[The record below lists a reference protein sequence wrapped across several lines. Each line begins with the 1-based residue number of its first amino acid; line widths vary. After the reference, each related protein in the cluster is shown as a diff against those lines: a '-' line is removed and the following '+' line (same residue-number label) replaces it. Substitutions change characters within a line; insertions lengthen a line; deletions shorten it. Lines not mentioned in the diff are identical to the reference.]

1 MHTKLFV
8 VIKNHKLSRRIMLHY
23 FVFQYVLILCNSI
36 GTPLDSKY
44 IDIGE
49 FLQVTNNN
57 LVMKLICGFF
67 LWISGSINQAPC
79 SHIQWAY
86 RSVLKQ
92 WVEQSSNSPK
102 GWCVAS
108 SQCERSHPVYREM
121 ATGGLPPAVHNRIFH
136 GPTASYSKYTVG
148 TSCFHISQ
156 IFSILSLLLSL
167 IFGEKFRLRHFQ
179 SPQISKCWRFE
190 GVSEVPPW

>member
-1 MHTKLFV
+1 MSWFCATPLGLRWTRSTLTLVSSYKWQIIILWW
-8 VIKNHKLSRRIMLHY
+8 NS
-23 FVFQYVLILCNSI
+23 FVF
-36 GTPLDSKY
+36 
-44 IDIGE
+44 
-49 FLQVTNNN
+49 
-57 LVMKLICGFF
+57 FF
-67 LWISGSINQAPC
+67 LWASGSINQAPC